1 MMLSRL
7 PLLSQSRARAARRD
21 TCTLNSVKSCPQVLD
36 TFRILVASKGAVN
49 EQRLC
54 GRVFSRIEDKH
65 AEAHSVRVAQ
75 IFEGTSAQGYHYYY
89 GRVSKDTP
97 TSKGESI

>member
-36 TFRILVASKGAVN
+36 TFRIVIGFPPAKLYACPLARSDVARRSNA
-49 EQRLC
+49 RT
-54 GRVFSRIEDKH
+54 
-65 AEAHSVRVAQ
+65 ASVM
-75 IFEGTSAQGYHYYY
+75 
-89 GRVSKDTP
+89 
-97 TSKGESI
+97 